1 MRPVAAILL
10 PLNARWNALP
20 GQLRGA
26 ILITLSGVFGT
37 VMSVVIK
44 LLGSRIPTAEVAF
57 IRSVFA
63 FMWIAPFVFAAGL
76 AVLRT
81 AYPWWHVIRGVAG
94 SLSLLG
100 SYYAL
105 IHLPIADATA
115 YGFTRALFLVVL
127 AALLLGEPFRTSRIV
142 ATVLGFGGTLIMLRP
157 HGGIEFA
164 ALIALGAALST
175 AFSVTSIK
183 KLMRTEAP
191 VTVIF
196 YFSLTSM
203 VFTAIPAIPVWVMPH
218 GDEILLLVV
227 AGALGTAN
235 QALIVR
241 AYRSADATVIAPF
254 EYLQLLW
261 AAGLGFLIFSD
272 VPGIYTWL
280 GAAVIVAANLMLTY
294 WERRR
299 KV

>member
-1 MRPVAAILL
+1 MRFLFRALH
-10 PLNARWNALP
+10 PLHVRWQALP
-20 GQLRGA
+20 GPVRGA
-26 ILITLSGVFGT
+26 ALITLSGVFGT
-37 VMSVVIK
+37 VMGVFIK
-44 LLGSRIPTAEVAF
+44 LLGSRIPVAEVAF

-63 FMWIAPFVFAAGL
+63 FLWTAPFVLAAGVV
-76 AVLRT
+76 VLRT
-81 AYPWWHVIRGVAG
+81 AHPWWHLIRGVAG

-105 IHLPIADATA
+105 VHLPIADATA
-115 YGFTRALFLVVL
+115 YNFTRALFLVLL

-142 ATVLGFGGTLIMLRP
+142 ATVLGFGGTVIMLRP
-157 HGGIEFA
+157 QGGLELA
-164 ALIALGAALST
+164 ALVALGAALST

-196 YFSLTSM
+196 YFSLASM

-218 GDEILLLVV
+218 GDEIALLVI

-280 GAAVIVAANLMLTY
+280 GAAVIVAANLLLTY

-299 KV
+299 GA